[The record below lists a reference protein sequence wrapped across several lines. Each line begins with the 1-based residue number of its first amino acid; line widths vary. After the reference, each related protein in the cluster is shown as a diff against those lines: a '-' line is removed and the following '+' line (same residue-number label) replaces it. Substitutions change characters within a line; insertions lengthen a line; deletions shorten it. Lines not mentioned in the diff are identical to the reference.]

1 MAQPLRLP
9 RRILMTADAV
19 GGVWSYALDLA
30 TELGRQD
37 VATVL
42 AVTGPIFA
50 EHREQA
56 AAVPGLTLEA
66 APFKLEWMADAQSDI
81 EAAGAWLF
89 DLARIH
95 QAELV
100 HLNSYAPALLPWH
113 LPTLLVA
120 HSCLA
125 TWWRSVHGSTP
136 APEWSAYLG
145 RARNALAMADA
156 VVAPSRAMLRDLA
169 LAYGELN
176 LSSARVIYNG
186 RDLSRFPA
194 SLAKEPF
201 VLCAGR
207 LWDLGKGIG
216 VLNEA
221 AGGLDWPVYAAG
233 PLRGPTDGAG
243 AEFKA
248 LIQLGCLEGIELAE
262 WMRHAA
268 IFCSP
273 SLYEPF
279 GLAVLEAAMSGAAL
293 VLSDIPTFR
302 ELWDGAAVFVPPAD
316 TECLRH
322 ALQQLIAQKDR
333 IAELGNAARVR
344 SAEYTLARSVQGYAE
359 LYSALMTR
367 NAQPVLARAAG

>member
-30 TELGRQD
+30 TELGKKD

-42 AVTGPIFA
+42 AVMGPISA
-50 EHREQA
+50 QHREQA
-56 AAVPGLTLEA
+56 AAIPSLTLEA
-66 APFKLEWMADAQSDI
+66 ASFKLEWMAGAQADL
-81 EAAGAWLF
+81 EGAGAWLL

-95 QAELV
+95 QPDLI
-100 HLNSYAPALLPWH
+100 HLNSYAPALLPWEA
-113 LPTLLVA
+113 PTVLVA

-125 TWWRSVHGSTP
+125 TWWRSVHGSAP
-136 APEWSAYLG
+136 GPEWSAYLD
-145 RARNALAMADA
+145 RVRDALAVADM
-156 VVAPSRAMLRDLA
+156 VVAPSRAMLNDLA
-169 LAYGELN
+169 VVYGKSNLAN
-176 LSSARVIYNG
+176 TRAIHNG
-186 RDLSRFPA
+186 RDLGRFPA
-194 SLAKEPF
+194 SPAKEPF

-216 VLNEA
+216 ALNKA
-221 AGGLDWPVYAAG
+221 AAGLDWPVYAAG
-233 PLRGPTDGAG
+233 PLSGPDDGLEIEFPGLIHLGSLPATD
-243 AEFKA
+243 
-248 LIQLGCLEGIELAE
+248 LAE

-268 IFCSP
+268 VFCSP

-322 ALQQLIAQKDR
+322 TLRQLIGQQDR
-333 IAELGNAARVR
+333 IAELGRAARVR
-344 SAEYTLARSVQGYAE
+344 SFEYTLARSVRGYAE
-359 LYSALMTR
+359 LYSELLTR
-367 NAQPVLARAAG
+367 DTQPVLAHAAG

>member
-30 TELGRQD
+30 TELAKQD

-42 AVTGPIFA
+42 AVTGPISA
-50 EHREQA
+50 EQREQA
-56 AAVPGLTLEA
+56 AAIPALALEA
-66 APFKLEWMADAQSDI
+66 APFKLEWMTDAESDLP
-81 EAAGAWLF
+81 AAGTWLLS
-89 DLARIH
+89 LARMH
-95 QAELV
+95 QVELI
-100 HLNSYAPALLPWH
+100 HLNSYAPALLEWDA
-113 LPTLLVA
+113 PTVLVA

-125 TWWRSVHGSTP
+125 TWWSCVHGTKP
-136 APEWSAYLG
+136 DAGWSAYLH
-145 RARNALAMADA
+145 RVRDALAMADA
-156 VVAPSRAMLRDLA
+156 VIAPSRAMLADLRA
-169 LAYGELN
+169 AYQGPPLAH
-176 LSSARVIYNG
+176 ARVIYNG

-221 AGGLDWPVYAAG
+221 ASGLDWPVYAAG
-233 PLRGPTDGAG
+233 PLSGPADGEG
-243 AEFKA
+243 AEFEA
-248 LIQLGCLEGIELAE
+248 LIHLGCLAESELAN
-262 WMRHAA
+262 WMRCAA

-293 VLSDIPTFR
+293 VLADIPTFR
-302 ELWDGAAVFVPPAD
+302 ELWDGAAVFVPPSDAD
-316 TECLRH
+316 GLRH
-322 ALQQLIAQKDR
+322 TLRQLIGQQDR
-333 IAELGNAARVR
+333 IAELGKAARMRSAAYTLSRSVR
-344 SAEYTLARSVQGYAE
+344 SYAE
-359 LYSALMTR
+359 LYSELLTR
-367 NAQPVLARAAG
+367 NTQPVLARAAG